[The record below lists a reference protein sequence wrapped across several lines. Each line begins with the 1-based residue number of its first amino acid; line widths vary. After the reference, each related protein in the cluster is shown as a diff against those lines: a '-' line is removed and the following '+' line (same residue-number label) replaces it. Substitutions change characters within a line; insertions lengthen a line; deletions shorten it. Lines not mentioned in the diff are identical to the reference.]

1 MRVADVMTRNV
12 VSVTPQATLSQ
23 AIDAMVRAHISGL
36 PVIAEDGRLAGI
48 LSEGDLLR
56 RPELGT
62 EKPRASWFSAL
73 FKAGHLAQAY
83 AQTHGRRVDDIMTRD
98 VVVVDQNERIEE
110 AVLLMEQHGI
120 KRLPVVEDGR
130 VIGLLSRA
138 DLVRVLAEF
147 LRQPYEEQPVGDK
160 AILAA
165 IQAELEAQ
173 PWAPAGS
180 IRMEVHNGVVELSGA
195 ITDENQR
202 NAVRIIAE
210 NTPGV
215 QSVRDNLLWIE
226 PMTGIVLTSSETS
239 DGTKPT

>member
-1 MRVADVMTRNV
+1 MRVADVMTPNI

-23 AIDAMVRAHISGL
+23 AIDTMVQAHISGL

-62 EKPRASWFSAL
+62 EKAGASWFSAL

-83 AQTHGRRVDDIMTRD
+83 AQTHGRRVDEVMTRD
-98 VVVVDQNERIEE
+98 VVVIAPNERLEE

-120 KRLPVVEDGR
+120 KRLPVVENGR
-130 VIGLLSRA
+130 VVGLLSRA
-138 DLVRVLAEF
+138 DLVRTLAEF
-147 LRQPYEEQPVGDK
+147 LRQPYEEQPIGDK
-160 AILAA
+160 DIKAA
-165 IQAELEAQ
+165 IEAELQAQ
-173 PWAPAGS
+173 PWAPVGA
-180 IRMEVHNGVVELSGA
+180 IRVEVLNGRVELSGA

-202 NAVRIIAE
+202 KAIRIIAE

-215 QSVRDNLLWIE
+215 QSVRDNISWIE
-226 PMTGIVLTSSETS
+226 PMTGMVLSSPEVRDETN
-239 DGTKPT
+239 